1 MSGTNSMLE
10 TVKNYMGQSGIGMLF
25 LVSLLVILGYHM
37 QEKETKDRKVFLWVA
52 GLGVIL
58 LFNGISMNILGE
70 FTDSATF
77 YRFLWV
83 IPVIFVISYVTV
95 SCFGKVK
102 GIAGKT
108 VLAGICVLML
118 ALMGN
123 GYVNKDNLK
132 YPGSMEKIPQDV
144 KTICQI
150 IEENK
155 TIENP
160 VCAFDLAT
168 QLMVRAENPSI
179 VWAVGRR
186 PYMHFVQYGYDN
198 EKKMYPYMENLL
210 KVVDSGIEIEKKKL
224 RKTLKKKN
232 VEFLVVKKSYHM
244 DEYLKEVGLN
254 PVGESDN
261 YIVYQ
266 YIKEDKE

>member
-1 MSGTNSMLE
+1 MSVTNYILE
-10 TVKNYMGQSGIGMLF
+10 TVKSYMGQSGIGLLF
-25 LVSLLVILGYHM
+25 LASLLVLLGYHM
-37 QEKETKDRKVFLWVA
+37 QEKETKDKKILIWVI
-52 GLGVIL
+52 GLSVVL
-58 LFNGISMNILGE
+58 LFNDVSMKILGKL
-70 FTDSATF
+70 TDSATL
-77 YRFLWV
+77 YRFLWA
-83 IPVIFVISYVTV
+83 IPVIFVISYVV
-95 SCFGKVK
+95 VNCFAKVK
-102 GIAGKT
+102 GAAGK
-108 VLAGICVLML
+108 VMMAGICVLML

-155 TIENP
+155 TVENP
-160 VCAFDLAT
+160 VCAFDQAT

-186 PYMHFVQYGYDN
+186 PYLHFQQYGYDN
-198 EKKMYPYMENLL
+198 GKNKYLYAQNLL
-210 KVVDSGIEIEKKKL
+210 KVVDSGIEIERKKL

-232 VEFLVVKKSYHM
+232 VEFLVMKKSYQM
-244 DEYLKEVGLN
+244 DEYLKDAGLN

-266 YIKEDKE
+266 YINEDKE